1 MINWQNIPKFELVWN
16 YKKWKIEKWF
26 QFEVV
31 KNLKKLWFI
40 CFHPADIWMANK
52 FLDLHLI
59 DINWNLWW
67 IEFKKID
74 KDSFNFKQFEDWQI
88 ILLREFEKR
97 NPEIARVFI
106 YSVKHNDYKILTFS
120 EIIKLKNEKW
130 GLKIFSQ

>member
-1 MINWQNIPKFELVWN
+1 MINWNLIPKFELVWN

-26 QFEVV
+26 QFEIV

-40 CFHPADIWMANK
+40 CFHPSDIWMNNK

-106 YSVKHNDYKILTFS
+106 YSVKHNDYKILTFN

-130 GLKIFSQ
+130 WIKLFS